1 MHSKDML
8 NKVKKWLGIEGV
20 KLDLVLPDEV
30 DRRKGTLNG
39 KIRLSSMQAQRVTG
53 IRVVMVERYARG
65 RKTDKHI
72 DDYEMGTLQIN
83 ETYEVPAEG
92 QVELK
97 FSLPFSLVESEMDS
111 LQRSNF
117 LTGGLIR
124 VLKYAEGVQSTYR
137 VEAEALVEGV
147 ALNPFD
153 KKEVT
158 LV

>member
-1 MHSKDML
+1 ML

-20 KLDLVLPDEV
+20 KLDLILPEEV
-30 DRRKGTLNG
+30 DRRKGVLNG

-53 IRVVMVERYARG
+53 IRIVMVERYARG
-65 RKTDKHI
+65 RKTDKRI

-97 FSLPFSLVESEMDS
+97 FSLSFSLVESEMDS

-153 KKEVT
+153 KKEVA
-158 LV
+158 LN